1 MKGVTKVELFDRMCK
16 EQREIVQEMA
26 KDGQILCLKNH
37 IEFKP
42 EFLIE
47 IGYKPKES

>member
-26 KDGQILCLKNH
+26 KDGQILDHAVINV
-37 IEFKP
+37 
-42 EFLIE
+42 
-47 IGYKPKES
+47 